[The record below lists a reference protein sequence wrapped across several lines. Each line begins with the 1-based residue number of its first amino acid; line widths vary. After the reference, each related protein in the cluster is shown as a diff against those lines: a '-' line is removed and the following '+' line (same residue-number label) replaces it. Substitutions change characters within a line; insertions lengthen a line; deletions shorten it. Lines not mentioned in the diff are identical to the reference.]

1 MIISKYHDDIRISQ
15 HVLTISKNQNRVLK
29 CGHIAMVL
37 KIHAL
42 HKLLSYCVLYSR
54 DQVCN
59 YRLHKLKETLNKIH
73 LHSIHLTLQLEKTV
87 KKAIEWCIALHP
99 SVTITWKAI
108 HAGTLDSLTWEKK
121 LDEYR
126 R

>member
-1 MIISKYHDDIRISQ
+1 MWSHCHGAKNSCSSQ
-15 HVLTISKNQNRVLK
+15 TFVIL
-29 CGHIAMVL
+29 
-37 KIHAL
+37 
-42 HKLLSYCVLYSR
+42 CVLYSR

-73 LHSIHLTLQLEKTV
+73 LHSIYLSLQLEKIV
-87 KKAIEWCIALHP
+87 KKAIEWCIALRP

-108 HAGTLDSLTWEKK
+108 HAGTLDSLTSGKK